1 MSAFTA
7 ALRISRRDALRFK
20 GRSAL
25 IMVMIGLPVLVFTA
39 LFTGYRTL
47 DVDPLEG
54 LTTQLGAADARI
66 FAVGSSST
74 AIIQDV
80 SGDGWQVRGKQ
91 DAEER
96 EPKQWTTDMLRA
108 VLGGPRLVPL
118 RTDEVEARLADGYDP
133 VRLLEGDL
141 RDPLTRGM
149 RRLVEGRFA
158 ATQDE
163 IAITPPLADAGV
175 RVGETL
181 KVTRWDRPRRV
192 VGIAENP
199 NRPGDLEVL
208 ALPGAV
214 LSRDNAPNSWLAD
227 TPAPLQWRDVRRLN
241 AEGLR
246 VSSRAV
252 IEAPEP
258 PRGSFIRDHGLDKD
272 ELLWIATDVVI
283 VVMETVLLAGPA
295 FAVGLRRRRREL
307 AVIAAQGASAAH
319 LRTIVLADGLV
330 LGGAALLLG
339 VPAGIGGAWLVTP
352 FVARSGM
359 SLGPLDV
366 PWAQV
371 LGVAALGLVSALV
384 AAVVPAVQAARQ
396 SPAQV
401 LAGREGEVG
410 EIRGR
415 GGRPVLGLVL
425 LLLGLGATGAAVF
438 AVRRGALPVVMA
450 SVLVVLGLVALMPW
464 LVRFLG
470 RLAPRLPLPAR
481 LSVRDA
487 VRHRVRT
494 ASASAAVMAA
504 TMAAVAV
511 GVGAASADASSEA
524 RFQPQ
529 MRIGTTQVRVF
540 DPIDDATWARIK
552 DALHRQLPG
561 VEAVPGQMVID
572 AKGNALT
579 AQLMRSS
586 QSCRLVEC
594 GGDDV
599 MIGDERLL
607 VLQMGRRDARAAS
620 ALAQGKAV
628 VFDGR
633 LLRDGMLEIGVPP
646 KIGSVRLKRIPVAAV
661 VARGAHARQGGVI
674 VPPAVL
680 TKAGFTPVEREL
692 YLRHRPAD
700 EDRFRRD
707 LSAVDQ
713 RASTWTETGYHS
725 RYALVFVP
733 ALGLALVLVLGGT
746 FAATG
751 LAAADMRR
759 DLDTLSAVGAA
770 PRTRRLVVAAQAGFI
785 ASTGTLVGLVAG
797 LVAGLAVTFPGSHTL
812 NFSPG
817 WTTVSVPDVVAV
829 PWLYV
834 AAIVL
839 GLPLLAALVAGV
851 FTRTRWAPARRLA

>member
-1 MSAFTA
+1 MSSFTA
-7 ALRISRRDALRFK
+7 ALRISRRDAMRFK

-25 IMVMIGLPVLVFTA
+25 VMVMIGLPVLVFTA
-39 LFTGYRTL
+39 LFTGLRTL
-47 DVDPLEG
+47 DVSPLEG
-54 LTTQLGAADARI
+54 LTTRLGAADARI
-66 FAVGSSST
+66 FAVGSAT
-74 AIIQDV
+74 AITQDA
-80 SGDGWQVRGKQ
+80 SGDNWSVTDTA

-96 EPKQWTTDMLRA
+96 EPRQWTTDTLRT
-108 VLGGPRLVPL
+108 VVGGARLVPL
-118 RTDEVEARLADGYDP
+118 RADEVEARLADGYDR

-141 RDPLTRGM
+141 RDPITRGI
-149 RRLVEGRFA
+149 RLLVEGRFA

-175 RVGETL
+175 RVGGTL

-199 NRPGDLEVL
+199 NRPGDMEIL

-227 TPAPLQWRDVRRLN
+227 TSAPLRWADVRRLN

-252 IEAPEP
+252 IEAPQP
-258 PRGSFIRDHGLDKD
+258 PRGAFMRDQRL
-272 ELLWIATDVVI
+272 EEETLLWIATDVI
-283 VVMETVLLAGPA
+283 LVVMETVLLAGPA

-330 LGGAALLLG
+330 LGGAAILLG

-352 FVARSGM
+352 FVARSAL

-438 AVRRGALPVVMA
+438 AVHRGALPVVMA
-450 SVLVVLGLVALMPW
+450 LVLVVLGLVALMPW

-511 GVGAASADASSEA
+511 GVGAASVDASSEA
-524 RFQPQ
+524 RYQPH
-529 MRIGTTQVRVF
+529 MRIGTTRVSMF
-540 DPIDDATWARIK
+540 YPTDDAAWARIK
-552 DALHRQLPG
+552 NALHRKLPG

-572 AKGNALT
+572 AEGNGLT
-579 AQLMRSS
+579 PQLMPG
-586 QSCRLVEC
+586 QEC
-594 GGDDV
+594 WPGVCGAGEA

-607 VLQMGRRDARAAS
+607 ALQMGRRDARTVS

-646 KIGSVRLKRIPVAAV
+646 KTDSATLKRIPVAAV
-661 VARGAHARQGGVI
+661 VARGAHARQGGAI

-680 TKAGFTPVEREL
+680 TKAGFTLIEREL
-692 YLRHRPAD
+692 YLRYRPAD
-700 EDRFRRD
+700 EDRFQRD

-713 RASTWTETGYHS
+713 RASTWTETGHLN
-725 RYALVFVP
+725 RYTSMLVA

-797 LVAGLAVTFPGSHTL
+797 LVAGLAVAFPSSRTPDP
-812 NFSPG
+812 SPG
-817 WTTVSVPDVVAV
+817 WTTVGVPDIVAV

-839 GLPLLAALVAGV
+839 GLPLLAALVAGL
-851 FTRTRWAPARRLA
+851 FTRTRWTPARRLA

>member
-1 MSAFTA
+1 MSSFTA

-25 IMVMIGLPVLVFTA
+25 VMVMIGLPVLVFSA
-39 LFTGYRTL
+39 LFTGLRTL
-47 DVDPLEG
+47 DVSPLEG
-54 LTTQLGAADARI
+54 LTTRLGAADARI
-66 FAVGSSST
+66 FAVGSAT
-74 AIIQDV
+74 AITQDA
-80 SGDGWQVRGKQ
+80 SGDNWSVTDTA

-96 EPKQWTTDMLRA
+96 EPRQWTTDTLRT
-108 VLGGPRLVPL
+108 VVGGARLVPL
-118 RTDEVEARLADGYDP
+118 RADEVEARLADGYDR

-141 RDPLTRGM
+141 RDPLTRGI
-149 RRLVEGRFA
+149 RLLVEGRFA

-175 RVGETL
+175 RVGDTL

-199 NRPGDLEVL
+199 NRPGDMEIL

-227 TPAPLQWRDVRRLN
+227 TSAPLRWADVRRLN

-252 IEAPEP
+252 IEAPQP
-258 PRGSFIRDHGLDKD
+258 PRGAFMRDQRL
-272 ELLWIATDVVI
+272 EEETLLWIATDVI
-283 VVMETVLLAGPA
+283 LVVMETVLLAGPA

-330 LGGAALLLG
+330 LGGAAILLG
-339 VPAGIGGAWLVTP
+339 VPAGIGGAWLATP
-352 FVARSGM
+352 FVARSGL

-384 AAVVPAVQAARQ
+384 AAVVPAVHAARQ

-401 LAGREGEVG
+401 LAAREGEVG

-425 LLLGLGATGAAVF
+425 LLLGLGATGAAALV
-438 AVRRGALPVVMA
+438 VHRGALPIVMA

-464 LVRFLG
+464 VVRFLG

-487 VRHRVRT
+487 VRHRMRT
-494 ASASAAVMAA
+494 ASAAAAVMAA

-511 GVGAASADASSEA
+511 GVGAASADASNEA
-524 RFQPQ
+524 RYRPP
-529 MRIGTTQVRVF
+529 MPVGTTRVGVSE
-540 DPIDDATWARIK
+540 PIDYVAWARIK
-552 DALHRQLPG
+552 DALHERLPG
-561 VEAVPGQMVID
+561 VEAVPGQEVID
-572 AKGNALT
+572 AKGNGLT
-579 AQLMRSS
+579 PLLMSRPEL
-586 QSCRLVEC
+586 CRIGAC
-594 GGDDV
+594 GGEEV

-607 VLQMGRRDARAAS
+607 ALQMGRRDARAAS

-628 VFDGR
+628 VFDER
-633 LLRDGMLEIGVPP
+633 FVRDGMLEIGVRQEMD
-646 KIGSVRLKRIPVAAV
+646 SVRIKPLRVAAV
-661 VARGAHARQGGVI
+661 VARGAHARQSGAV
-674 VPPAVL
+674 VPSAVL
-680 TKAGFTPVEREL
+680 TKAGFTLKEREL
-692 YLRHRPAD
+692 YLRYRPAD
-700 EDRFRRD
+700 EERFRRD
-707 LSAVDQ
+707 LSAVDR
-713 RASTWTETGYHS
+713 RASAWTETGRLSSYTS
-725 RYALVFVP
+725 VLVP

-785 ASTGTLVGLVAG
+785 AGTGALVGLVAG
-797 LVAGLAVTFPGSHTL
+797 LVTGLAVTFPRTYAAS
-812 NFSPG
+812 SRS
-817 WTTVSVPDVVAV
+817 WTIVGPPDAVAV

-839 GLPLLAALVAGV
+839 GLPLLAALVAGL
-851 FTRTRWAPARRLA
+851 FTRTRWTPARRLA